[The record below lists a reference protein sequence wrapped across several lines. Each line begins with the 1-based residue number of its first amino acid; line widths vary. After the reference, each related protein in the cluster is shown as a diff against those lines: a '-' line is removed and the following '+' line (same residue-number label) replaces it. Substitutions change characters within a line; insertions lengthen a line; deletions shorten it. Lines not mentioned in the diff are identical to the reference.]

1 LQSSTHIFIHHFQL
15 SNLTNEYYLVSKQF
29 SKLVNISNSDTSF
42 YKESSNYI
50 KAINYTK
57 NLINEKINN
66 FNLVKRTKRGL
77 INGLGSI
84 IKQIS
89 GNLDYNDGEHF
100 ESLISEIQNTQND
113 LRKQLNKQ
121 YSINSEISLNFN
133 RTVSDLQQNDFLLN
147 TRIER
152 LDALFKERKDM
163 QNILLFKDAFNQI
176 LHPLNTILTV
186 LQDIENSLTFCKLE
200 IVHPSII
207 TSHELF
213 SELQRISPY
222 YQNQLPFQISLE
234 QIYNYESIIKSKCF
248 VKNNQIIYVL
258 LMPLFDTKL
267 YIPIPTKSF
276 FSIIPST
283 KFALKSETELLP
295 LTDMCAHIN
304 NAYHCDKKHLSLVNV
319 TCEKN
324 VLFNNNF
331 SSCRKIKLHVEE
343 NNVEFI
349 PAINQYLG
357 IFPNEEVIKENC
369 HNSWSTT
376 TQKGIFLFDDSCTT
390 YIQNRLLIF
399 NDTTAGHAIKLENTI
414 FKFEEQSDN
423 DIPQIKLHQV
433 QLHHLDNIQLQP
445 RVEQGHT
452 HPLQISST
460 AVLYFIIFGTAA
472 TLIARWYQRKQSSS
486 RQLQP
491 VPQHPLE
498 EVKF

>member
-1 LQSSTHIFIHHFQL
+1 MQSSTHIFIHHFQL

-163 QNILLFKDAFNQI
+163 QNILLFKDAFNQV
-176 LHPLNTILTV
+176 LHLLNTILTV

-207 TSHELF
+207 TSH
-213 SELQRISPY
+213 
-222 YQNQLPFQISLE
+222 
-234 QIYNYESIIKSKCF
+234 
-248 VKNNQIIYVL
+248 
-258 LMPLFDTKL
+258 
-267 YIPIPTKSF
+267 
-276 FSIIPST
+276 
-283 KFALKSETELLP
+283 
-295 LTDMCAHIN
+295 
-304 NAYHCDKKHLSLVNV
+304 
-319 TCEKN
+319 
-324 VLFNNNF
+324 
-331 SSCRKIKLHVEE
+331 
-343 NNVEFI
+343 
-349 PAINQYLG
+349 
-357 IFPNEEVIKENC
+357 
-369 HNSWSTT
+369 
-376 TQKGIFLFDDSCTT
+376 
-390 YIQNRLLIF
+390 
-399 NDTTAGHAIKLENTI
+399 
-414 FKFEEQSDN
+414 
-423 DIPQIKLHQV
+423 
-433 QLHHLDNIQLQP
+433 
-445 RVEQGHT
+445 
-452 HPLQISST
+452 
-460 AVLYFIIFGTAA
+460 
-472 TLIARWYQRKQSSS
+472 
-486 RQLQP
+486 
-491 VPQHPLE
+491 
-498 EVKF
+498 